1 MPKGYPGTGKGAHSP
16 KQPAEGGAVGG
27 GTSEVRG
34 PIKDM
39 LAGGSEADFKDSLP
53 EQTSSEDAGG
63 SPEEMRPRR
72 KRRTKEELA
81 REKAGTPAAPVDAR
95 LERAKAKASGL
106 GAAKLVESG
115 FAMTSKPL
123 DDTEKE
129 DVEDQFYLIT
139 TKAGIDPSGSW
150 LFLILYTVA
159 LLGRLIL
166 SRTELGEQVKA
177 LVKEFFEKKKEEEAP
192 PEPSTK

>member
-34 PIKDM
+34 PIKEM

-53 EQTSSEDAGG
+53 EQTSSEMLDG
-63 SPEEMRPRR
+63 SPESTKPR
-72 KRRTKEELA
+72 KKYTKK
-81 REKAGTPAAPVDAR
+81 EKEPVNAAPVDLR

-106 GAAKLVESG
+106 GAAKLIESG
-115 FAMTSKPL
+115 FTMAGEPL
-123 DDTEKE
+123 NDSEKE
-129 DVEDQFYLIT
+129 DVDDQFYLIA

-150 LFLILYTVA
+150 LFLVIYTIA

-166 SRTELGEQVKA
+166 SRTELGAQVQQ
-177 LVKEFFEKKKEEEAP
+177 LVKDLFAKKEEQVPP
-192 PEPSTK
+192 PEPTK